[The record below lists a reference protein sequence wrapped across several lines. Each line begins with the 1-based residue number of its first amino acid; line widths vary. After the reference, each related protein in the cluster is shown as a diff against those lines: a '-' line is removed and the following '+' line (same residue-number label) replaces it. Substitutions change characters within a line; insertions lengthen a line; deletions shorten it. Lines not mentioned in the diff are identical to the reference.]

1 MNMQPD
7 TAAINVNAGATQP
20 SPRREIHTQGHV
32 LEGGSV
38 KAETSATFERL
49 RQKSMPAGMRH
60 TAGTPQGARQSHHVY
75 SMMRPWQ
82 RNHRQLQRGNYSL
95 APSKVYMG
103 HNTGHFTKNETEI
116 SKQRRE

>member
-1 MNMQPD
+1 
-7 TAAINVNAGATQP
+7 
-20 SPRREIHTQGHV
+20 
-32 LEGGSV
+32 
-38 KAETSATFERL
+38 
-49 RQKSMPAGMRH
+49 MPAGMRH

-103 HNTGHFTKNETEI
+103 HNTGHFPKNETEI
-116 SKQRRE
+116 SKQRREQSRELREAQLLANSVPARILAEKTVKYFSVASTIRRPRRLEKLN